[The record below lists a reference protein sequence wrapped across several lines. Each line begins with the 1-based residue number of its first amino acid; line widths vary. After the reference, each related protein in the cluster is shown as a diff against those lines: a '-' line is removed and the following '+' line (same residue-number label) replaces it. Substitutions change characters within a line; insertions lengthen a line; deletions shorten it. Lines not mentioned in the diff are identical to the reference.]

1 MKAAVDKRDW
11 NKAAD
16 EMKDSKWYN
25 QVISKSIISQYL
37 HLCFQSGSR
46 SKELVERMRNIKD
59 K

>member
-25 QVISKSIISQYL
+25 QVIKKYNISISSSLFSVRTQ
-37 HLCFQSGSR
+37 
-46 SKELVERMRNIKD
+46 IKGAGGENE
-59 K
+59 KH